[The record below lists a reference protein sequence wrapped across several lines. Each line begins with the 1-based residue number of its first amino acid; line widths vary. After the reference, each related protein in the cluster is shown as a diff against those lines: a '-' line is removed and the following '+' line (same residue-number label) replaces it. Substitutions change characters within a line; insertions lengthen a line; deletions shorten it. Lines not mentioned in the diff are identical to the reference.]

1 MTAYRGN
8 SGARWMVVL
17 AAGLLVLTVAAS
29 L

>member
-8 SGARWMVVL
+8 SGARWMAVL
-17 AAGLLVLTVAAS
+17 AAGLLVLTVAAA